1 MIWHMK
7 IVPGL
12 SQDCPRIVPGLS
24 QDCPKI
30 VLGLSQNCPRII
42 LNIFKNQID
51 ESKDKKMLY
60 KLTI

>member
-1 MIWHMK
+1 MAYEN
-7 IVPGL
+7 
-12 SQDCPRIVPGLS
+12 CPKIVPGLS

-42 LNIFKNQID
+42 QNIFKNQID